1 MTSASGVSI
10 DQDCITAANALR
22 FSKGPDKTKF
32 IIFKITDD
40 EQNVTV
46 EEISSET
53 EYEVFRQKLLSS
65 VDKTGRPSPL
75 YAVYDVDYDLGEDG
89 KRQVQLHDAVIF
101 SNEWI
106 LRTKTIFIS
115 WVPQNSPIKLR
126 MLYASTMEYL
136 KKAVNIGVFIHAD
149 DQEDIEWEELVKTA
163 SGGKAK

>member
-89 KRQVQLHDAVIF
+89 KRQVQLHDA
-101 SNEWI
+101 
-106 LRTKTIFIS
+106 
-115 WVPQNSPIKLR
+115 LR

>member
-1 MTSASGVSI
+1 MASASGVSI

-22 FSKGPDKTKF
+22 FSKGPDKIKF
-32 IIFKITDD
+32 ILFKITDD
-40 EQNVTV
+40 EQNVVV
-46 EEISSET
+46 EETSSET
-53 EYEVFRQKLLSS
+53 EYEIFRQKLLSG
-65 VDKTGRPSPL
+65 VDKTGKPAPQ

-89 KRQVQLHDAVIF
+89 K
-101 SNEWI
+101 
-106 LRTKTIFIS
+106 RTKTIFIS

-136 KKAVNIGVFIHAD
+136 KKAVNIGTFIHAD

>member
-89 KRQVQLHDAVIF
+89 KRQ
-101 SNEWI
+101 
-106 LRTKTIFIS
+106 
-115 WVPQNSPIKLR
+115 LR